1 MKHKLM
7 VVAVLSAVSTSVLA
21 GNEPWALSNGS
32 GGRIPSNAIYDPAQ
46 GPLPMERRFV
56 MTREGAEEARYNAQN
71 PAPVAAPAAPV
82 APVVA
87 QAAPVQE
94 RRSYALPAAPAARA
108 VPAAPEWF
116 VRLPEDTADMVFAAG
131 TATSSDEQMAYDKA
145 RMAAERKLIEQMGA
159 KISSMTKSYRNDTGS
174 ALQESFEQVVRKNA
188 AGELI
193 GAQRVD
199 SQVTHDGRQYKVY
212 ILLRLPLGENNTL
225 RTEKVNA
232 QAQREAE
239 LRARRAQQELDRV
252 QAEDRR
258 QQEAER
264 ARQRDEIG
272 PAAPAAPAAAPAAT
286 PAGNV
291 ELIDTDNAEYR
302 RRRAEALQRPG
313 AAVGRITLQ

>member
-1 MKHKLM
+1 MKHKLI
-7 VVAVLSAVSTSVLA
+7 VVAVLSAVSTSAFA
-21 GNEPWALSNGS
+21 GNESWALNQGS
-32 GGRIPSNAIYDPAQ
+32 TGGVRNAIYDPAK

-56 MTREGAEEARYNAQN
+56 MTREGAEEASYNAQN
-71 PAPVAAPAAPV
+71 PAPAAVISQPAA
-82 APVVA
+82 VA

-94 RRSYALPAAPAARA
+94 RRSYALPTAPART
-108 VPAAPEWF
+108 VPNAPEWF
-116 VRLPEDTADMVFAAG
+116 VRLPDDTADMVFAAG
-131 TATSSDEQMAYDKA
+131 TATSTDEQMAYDKA

-159 KISSMTKSYRNDTGS
+159 KISSLTKSYRNDTGS
-174 ALQESFEQVVRKNA
+174 ALQERFEQVVRKQA

-199 SQVTHDGRQYKVY
+199 SQVTHDGQAYKVY
-212 ILLRLPLGENNTL
+212 ILLRLPLGANNTL
-225 RTEKVNA
+225 RTEKANA
-232 QAQREAE
+232 QGQREVE
-239 LRARRAQQELDRV
+239 LRANRAQQELDRT

-258 QQEAER
+258 QQDAER
-264 ARQRDEIG
+264 ARQREEIG
-272 PAAPAAPAAAPAAT
+272 PSPAAPAPAAAPAAA

>member
-7 VVAVLSAVSTSVLA
+7 VVAVLATMSTGAGA
-21 GNEPWALSNGS
+21 GNEPWALNQSSS
-32 GGRIPSNAIYDPAQ
+32 GGVKNAIYDPAQ

-56 MTREGAEEARYNAQN
+56 MTREGAEEARYNAMN
-71 PAPVAAPAAPV
+71 PAPSPQ
-82 APVVA
+82 VA
-87 QAAPVQE
+87 QAAPQAAAAVNE
-94 RRSYALPAAPAARA
+94 RRSYALPQRPAASA

-145 RMAAERKLIEQMGA
+145 RMAAERKLVEQMGA
-159 KISSMTKSYRNDTGS
+159 KISSLTKSYRNDTGT
-174 ALQESFEQVVRKNA
+174 ALQERFEQVVRKQA

-212 ILLRLPLGENNTL
+212 VLLRLPLGDANTL
-225 RTEKVNA
+225 RSEKTNA

-239 LRARRAQQELDRV
+239 LRSQRAQQELERG
-252 QAEDRR
+252 QAEERR
-258 QQEAER
+258 QREADEQR
-264 ARQRDEIG
+264 LRQNIG
-272 PAAPAAPAAAPAAT
+272 PRPEPAAPAPAAAPAQSGA
-286 PAGNV
+286 V
-291 ELIDTDNAEYR
+291 ELIDTDNEEYKR
-302 RRRAEALQRPG
+302 RREQALRLPG

>member
-1 MKHKLM
+1 MKHKLI
-7 VVAVLSAVSTSVLA
+7 VIAVLSAVSTSAFA
-21 GNEPWALSNGS
+21 GNESWALSNGS
-32 GGRIPSNAIYDPAQ
+32 SGRIPSNAIYDPAQ
-46 GPLPMERRFV
+46 GPLPMERRFL

-71 PAPVAAPAAPV
+71 PAPAAVISQPAA
-82 APVVA
+82 VA

-94 RRSYALPAAPAARA
+94 RRSYALPTAPART
-108 VPAAPEWF
+108 VPNAPEWF
-116 VRLPEDTADMVFAAG
+116 VRLPDDTADMVFAAG
-131 TATSSDEQMAYDKA
+131 TATSTDEQMAYDKA

-159 KISSMTKSYRNDTGS
+159 KISSLTKSYRNDTGS
-174 ALQESFEQVVRKNA
+174 ALQERFEQVVRKQA

-199 SQVTHDGRQYKVY
+199 SQVTHDGQAYKVY
-212 ILLRLPLGENNTL
+212 ILLRLPLGANNTL
-225 RTEKVNA
+225 RTEKTNA
-232 QAQREAE
+232 QGQREVE
-239 LRARRAQQELDRV
+239 LRANRAQQELDRT

-258 QQEAER
+258 QQDAER
-264 ARQRDEIG
+264 ARQREEIG
-272 PAAPAAPAAAPAAT
+272 PSPAAPAPAAAPAAA